1 MELFV
6 LLAIL
11 ASLAI
16 FIIYKRTRSRQR
28 NQAEVIRLMRFPP
41 GVRDAVQKKYPH
53 LDRKQ
58 LIQVE
63 DNLREY
69 FHLCRVAGNTM
80 VSMPSQAVD
89 EAWHAF
95 ILFTRQYE
103 EFCQQAFGRF
113 LHHTPAEAMSNP
125 KKTHKG
131 IQTAWRI
138 ACRRQ
143 GINPKDADSM
153 PDLFALDN
161 KLEISDGFHYQL
173 NRNSKAAAAAAGA
186 AAGGAIIYYATDIG
200 CGSEN
205 YFDIET
211 YGNEGCSSDSGDS
224 GCSSGC
230 GGGCGGD

>member
-1 MELFV
+1 MEWFFLIIPAA
-6 LLAIL
+6 L
-11 ASLAI
+11 I
-16 FIIYKRTRSRQR
+16 FILVKHTRKRQQQR
-28 NQAEVIRLMRFPP
+28 DQVEAINLMQFPA
-41 GVRDAVQKKYPH
+41 GVREAVKEKYPH
-53 LDRKQ
+53 LTQAQIR
-58 LIQVE
+58 QVE

-103 EFCQQAFGRF
+103 EFCQLALGRF

-161 KLEISDGFHYQL
+161 KLEIPDGFHYQL
-173 NRNSKAAAAAAGA
+173 NRNSKAAAAAGA
-186 AAGGAIIYYATDIG
+186 AATGGAIIYYTTDIG